1 LNHGGARQDVVS
13 GSREGA
19 ARRRGLVEEGTP
31 MKIQELLEMK
41 GREVV
46 TVHPSATLDTVVHR
60 MKLAR
65 TGCAVVSEDG
75 KRVDGIIAVR
85 DIAYALT
92 DHDTKFAT
100 DTPVDEIMTRAV
112 KACSPKDTLK
122 NVMRQ
127 MTLTQVLNVPVL
139 EDGNLCGIVS
149 IDDVVK
155 YAVHEM
161 ELESEVLRDDLL
173 RLQTLASLR

>member
-1 LNHGGARQDVVS
+1 LNHGGVPRDVVS
-13 GSREGA
+13 GLGDGA
-19 ARRRGLVEEGTP
+19 ARWRGLAEEVTP
-31 MKIQELLEMK
+31 MKIQALLEMK

-46 TVHPSATLDTVVHR
+46 TVRPTATLDTAVHR

-92 DHDTKFAT
+92 DHETKFAT
-100 DTPVDEIMTRAV
+100 DTPVGEIMTRAV
-112 KACSPKDTLK
+112 KTCAPKDTLK
-122 NVMRQ
+122 SVMQ
-127 MTLTQVLNVPVL
+127 EMTRTKVLNVPVL
-139 EDGNLCGIVS
+139 EDGDLCGIVS

-161 ELESEVLRDDLL
+161 ELESEVLRDDLV

>member
-1 LNHGGARQDVVS
+1 
-13 GSREGA
+13 
-19 ARRRGLVEEGTP
+19 

-46 TVHPSATLDTVVHR
+46 TVHPTATLDTAVHR

-75 KRVDGIIAVR
+75 KHVVGIIAVR

-92 DHDTKFAT
+92 DHGTKFAT
-100 DTPVDEIMTRAV
+100 DTPVGEIMTHSV
-112 KACSPKDTLK
+112 KTCSPEDTLK
-122 NVMRQ
+122 GVMQ
-127 MTLTQVLNVPVL
+127 EMTRAQALNVPVVK
-139 EDGNLCGIVS
+139 DGMLCGIVS

-155 YAVHEM
+155 FAVHEM
-161 ELESEVLRDDLL
+161 ELESEVLRDDLV